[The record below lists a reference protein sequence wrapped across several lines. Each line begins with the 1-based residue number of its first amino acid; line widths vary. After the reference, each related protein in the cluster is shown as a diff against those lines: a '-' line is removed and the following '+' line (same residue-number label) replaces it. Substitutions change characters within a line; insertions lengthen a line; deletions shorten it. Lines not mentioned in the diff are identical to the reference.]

1 MKHGH
6 GRLGELQL
14 LFVENVGVAQAQVV
28 VFVEEAFLLYAGHVQ
43 HVEVA
48 DHGGQVAHFHVGA
61 AVGGVDAVDHVLRG
75 LELVRADEH
84 EAHVAEAA
92 QGLDQGGHGAA
103 EGQIAAQ
110 SHGQVGDAAEARL
123 QRGQVG
129 QRLRGVHVAAVAGVD
144 YRHGCGAG
152 GHQRGTLLR
161 VTDGDHVHVVG
172 HGLQRVGDG
181 FALGHGGQLR
191 AGESDDL
198 AAET

>member
-1 MKHGH
+1 MRPK
-6 GRLGELQL
+6 RDCS
-14 LFVENVGVAQAQVV
+14 VARSASVCVG
-28 VFVEEAFLLYAGHVQ
+28 L
-43 HVEVA
+43 
-48 DHGGQVAHFHVGA
+48 
-61 AVGGVDAVDHVLRG
+61 
-75 LELVRADEH
+75 
-84 EAHVAEAA
+84 
-92 QGLDQGGHGAA
+92 
-103 EGQIAAQ
+103 
-110 SHGQVGDAAEARL
+110 
-123 QRGQVG
+123 
-129 QRLRGVHVAAVAGVD
+129 HVAAVAGVD